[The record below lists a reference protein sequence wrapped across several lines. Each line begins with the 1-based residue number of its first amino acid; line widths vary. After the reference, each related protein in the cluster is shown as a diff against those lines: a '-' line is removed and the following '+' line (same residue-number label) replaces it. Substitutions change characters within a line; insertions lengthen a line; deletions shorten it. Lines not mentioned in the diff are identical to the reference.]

1 VTNQTTKVP
10 PAAGQRRELK
20 PAAPKFTP
28 ASIRKGRGYAP
39 DRILLYGVEGI
50 GKSSFASEA
59 PQPIFLA
66 AEEGIRHVD
75 VPRFEGLSNFDDVLE
90 VLRLL
95 FTEDLGY
102 QTLVIDTVG
111 WVEHRIHEQ
120 ARHEA
125 NMSLEKWNAY
135 GHGVKHALSYH
146 RRLLFAL
153 DEVQR
158 RRSMEII
165 LLAHAAV
172 KNFPNPSG
180 PDYNRY
186 LPALQGDLTPDLYK
200 QWADTVLFAN
210 YEDVVKESEGIGK
223 AKGVETGRRL
233 LHTTRTA
240 AWDAKSRWNLPPE
253 IEMPKGESYAAYAAA
268 RKESG
273 IYIERSAS

>member
-1 VTNQTTKVP
+1 MTNPT
-10 PAAGQRRELK
+10 AR
-20 PAAPKFTP
+20 AAPKSAKPQTPKFT
-28 ASIRKGRGYAP
+28 AESIRKGRGYSP

-59 PQPIFLA
+59 PKPIFIA
-66 AEEGIRHVD
+66 AEEGIKHID
-75 VPRFEGLSNFDDVLE
+75 APRFEGLTKFDDVLE

-95 FTEDLGY
+95 FSEDLGY
-102 QTLVIDTVG
+102 QTLVIDTIG

-120 ARHEA
+120 ARQEA
-125 NMSLEKWNAY
+125 GMSLEKWNAY
-135 GHGVKHALSYH
+135 GHGVKHAMSYH

-153 DEVQR
+153 DEIQR
-158 RRSMEII
+158 RRAMEVI
-165 LLAHAAV
+165 LLAHAQV

-186 LPALQGDLTPDLYK
+186 IPALQGDLTPDLYK

-223 AKGVETGRRL
+223 AKGIETGRRL

-253 IEMPKGESYAAYAAA
+253 IEMPKDGSYAAYADA
-268 RKESG
+268 RKTAG
-273 IYIERSAS
+273 VYIERSAS